1 MNKYEPRIGDYG
13 VIKTNGW
20 MGWLIR
26 VGTASRW
33 NHAFIYIGH
42 GQIVEAN
49 PKGVEISDVSKYDKV
64 GEIAWNK
71 HEELTMDQ
79 RLDIITRAEAFIGY
93 SYGFASILVIA
104 LRALGLKIF
113 PTLRKVAENENRVI
127 CSQLVAWSYSVA
139 GIKVS
144 DKPHSMTTPG
154 DLAFRLIYQ

>member
-49 PKGVEISDVSKYDKV
+49 PKGVEISDVSKYDTV

-71 HEELTMDQ
+71 HEKLTSAQ
-79 RLDIITRAEAFIGY
+79 RLKIITRAQDFVGS
-93 SYGFASILVIA
+93 SYGFTQILIIA
-104 LRALGLKIF
+104 FRAIGLKIL
-113 PTLRKVAENENRVI
+113 PTLRKVAENKESVI

-144 DKPHSMTTPG
+144 DKPHAFTTPG